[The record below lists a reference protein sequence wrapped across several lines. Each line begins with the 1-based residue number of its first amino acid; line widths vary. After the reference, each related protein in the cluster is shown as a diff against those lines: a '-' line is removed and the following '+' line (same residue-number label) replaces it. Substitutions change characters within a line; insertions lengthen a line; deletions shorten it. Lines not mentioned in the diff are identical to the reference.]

1 MAEINSM
8 IQAGE
13 LLANGTL
20 TSRDLVSSLLE
31 RIEKNKAVNAFIAID
46 TDAVIAR
53 AEASDARRAKG
64 EALSAFDGVPVGIK
78 DCIATAGERVSCAS
92 AFLENVIS
100 PYSATSVAR
109 MEACGIIPFGRLN
122 MDEFAMGSSCENSAF
137 GPTSNPWDL
146 NRVPGGSS
154 GGSAAAVAARLVPA
168 ALGSDTGGSIRQ
180 PASFCGVV
188 GLKPTYGRVSRHG
201 LVAFASSLDQI
212 GPITGNV
219 ADAAALLDIISG
231 GDKFDSTSLPMPS
244 TNTAA
249 AVKAAVAAGN
259 LKGVRVGLP
268 TEYVDAEGIDP
279 EVAEVFRSSIEDLK
293 SLGCE
298 IVPVSLPH
306 TKYAVAVYYIVAT
319 AEASANLA
327 RFDGIR
333 YGKREEAEDL
343 ISTYFKSRGT
353 GFGKE
358 VQRRILLGTYVL
370 SSGYYDAYYRRA
382 QAVRTLI
389 RRDFEE
395 AFKTCDILAAPV
407 TPSVAFRFGEKA
419 DPLQM
424 KLSDIFTIA
433 LNLAGNCGM
442 SVPAGFGKDS
452 HMPVGLQLFAPAL
465 QEDSLV
471 STAALFEQLHPA
483 VFPEL

>member
-1 MAEINSM
+1 M
-8 IQAGE
+8 IKAGE
-13 LLANGTL
+13 MLANGEITSVEL
-20 TSRDLVSSLLE
+20 TAGLLE
-31 RIEKNKAVNAFIAID
+31 RIDRLSAVNAFIDID
-46 TDAVIAR
+46 RDAVLAR
-53 AEASDARRAKG
+53 AESSDKRRAAG
-64 EALSAFDGVPVGIK
+64 NALSDFDGVPVGIK

-92 AFLENVIS
+92 KFLEKVIS
-100 PYSATSVAR
+100 PYSATSVAK

-137 GPTSNPWDL
+137 GPTANPWDL

-212 GPITGNV
+212 GPITGSV

-231 GDKFDSTSLPMPS
+231 EDKFDSTSLPCAPTETS
-244 TNTAA
+244 AA
-249 AVKAAVAAGN
+249 LKAAMAKGD
-259 LKGVRVGLP
+259 LKGMRVGLP
-268 TEYVDAEGIDP
+268 AEYVGAEGIDA
-279 EVAEVFRSSIEDLK
+279 EVAEVFRAAVEDLK

-333 YGKREEAEDL
+333 YGRREEAEDL
-343 ISTYFKSRGT
+343 IPTYFKSRGN

-389 RRDFEE
+389 RKDFED

-433 LNLAGNCGM
+433 LNLAGNCGI
-442 SVPAGFGKDS
+442 SIPAGNGRES
-452 HMPVGLQLFAPAL
+452 GMPVGLQLFAPAM
-465 QEDSLV
+465 QEASLV
-471 STAALFEQLHPA
+471 SAAALFEKLHPV